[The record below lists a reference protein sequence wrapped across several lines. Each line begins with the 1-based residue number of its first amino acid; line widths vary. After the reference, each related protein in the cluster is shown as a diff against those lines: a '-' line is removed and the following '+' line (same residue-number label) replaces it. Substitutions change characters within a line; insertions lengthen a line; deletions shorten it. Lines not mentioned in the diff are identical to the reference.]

1 MENKN
6 DLDALIIEH
15 GQEFNNNTNKIIKSE
30 DLLKDTLVY
39 EDANQ
44 VMPGQFQMPTSDDVA
59 LDKEDAQDNLIKHAA
74 MFKLQKENEEYRK
87 MSDDEKVKD
96 YICQAQYY
104 RETNDFYHKN
114 GYEMSGKQK
123 RYIKRAIETAWKK
136 GKLKVTPEQRED
148 ILFELNKASHQTVPT
163 QAPTQGTTET
173 NISKNIKDLN
183 SLIFR

>member
-6 DLDALIIEH
+6 DLDALIMEH
-15 GQEFNNNTNKIIKSE
+15 GQEFNNNINKIIKSKE
-30 DLLKDTLVY
+30 LLKDTLVY

-59 LDKEDAQDNLIKHAA
+59 LDKDDAQDNLIKQAA

-96 YICQAQYY
+96 YICQSQYY

-123 RYIKRAIETAWKK
+123 RFTKRAIETAWKK
-136 GKLKVTPEQRED
+136 GKFKVTPEQRED
-148 ILFELNKASHQTVPT
+148 ILFELSKASHQTVST
-163 QAPTQGTTET
+163 QAPTQETTKT
-173 NISKNIKDLN
+173 NISENIKDLN